1 MKAIVLVLA
10 LAGAL
15 APALPRGALAQRAD
29 AYRRLYDPNT
39 VETVSGRVVSIEH
52 IVHGRRGY
60 YGEHLVLSTHQGR
73 LVEHLGPG
81 WFMEKQ
87 ALQITPHEELSI
99 TGSRVLLGGKPA
111 LIAARVVKGNETRVL
126 RNAQGLL
133 VWRGSRYP

>member
-87 ALQITPHEELSI
+87 ALQITPHEELNI
-99 TGSRVLLGGKPA
+99 TGSRVLLGGKSA